1 VPLLEGK
8 IRSGFAMTEPGVAS
22 SDATNIEARIE
33 RAVGKDGD
41 EYIINGRK
49 WWTSGAPDPRCK
61 ILIFM
66 GKTDPDNPSRHNQQ
80 SMVLVPMDTPGVK
93 LVRPLTVFGYD
104 HAPHGHGEML
114 FENVRVPVSN
124 ILLGEGRGFE
134 IAQGRLGPGRIH
146 HCMRLIGVAERA
158 LELMCKRAL
167 NRVAFHKPVA
177 DQGVTRERIANAR
190 MLIDQARLLTL
201 NAAWKMDT
209 VGNKVA
215 KQEIAMIKVVAPNM
229 ACQVIDWAMQVH
241 GGDAGVCDDF
251 PLADAYAN
259 SRTLRFAD
267 GPDEVH
273 RNAIAKQ
280 ELGRY
285 LYLEGGREK
294 GEGWCGSGFTLPPS
308 PFPLLPSPFPLPPS
322 LFPIKMST
330 RHFAHWPK
338 GLPRHMTIPETDLFY
353 NVEVSA
359 RRYPAKPFLV
369 FYDTQIS
376 YAEFK
381 DEAERIAGWLQAQG
395 VNKGDRVLLYMQ
407 NSPQFVLAYYGIL
420 RANAVVVPVNP
431 MNMTTELRHY
441 VRDAGARVAIV
452 AQDILPQMQP
462 LLGGG
467 PDQGLQQILVAT
479 YSDYLKAPTE
489 IKVPDFVKAPRQS
502 FADAGVT
509 PWCDMLAANA
519 RPGPIEVGPDDL
531 CVMPYTSGTTGH
543 PKGCMHTHR
552 TVMHTLMA
560 GYQWFGIQQ
569 DAVYLAVL
577 PFFHVTGMQGSM
589 SGPLQSGATVVL
601 LPRWDREAAAQCI
614 ARYGVTSWTAI
625 PTMIIDFLMNPNLGN
640 YDLSSITRMSGGGAA
655 MPEAIAQKLLDM
667 GITYVEGYGL
677 SETIAPSHINPP
689 DRGKEAVPRHSDLRR
704 RIHGGRPQ
712 RLQGTAVRRSR
723 RNPHPRAAGVQGLL
737 EQPGSH
743 AQCLRR
749 TRRQAAGSAPA
760 TWPTSMRTATSSW
773 STASS
778 A

>member
-1 VPLLEGK
+1 
-8 IRSGFAMTEPGVAS
+8 
-22 SDATNIEARIE
+22 
-33 RAVGKDGD
+33 
-41 EYIINGRK
+41 
-49 WWTSGAPDPRCK
+49 
-61 ILIFM
+61 
-66 GKTDPDNPSRHNQQ
+66 
-80 SMVLVPMDTPGVK
+80 
-93 LVRPLTVFGYD
+93 
-104 HAPHGHGEML
+104 
-114 FENVRVPVSN
+114 
-124 ILLGEGRGFE
+124 
-134 IAQGRLGPGRIH
+134 
-146 HCMRLIGVAERA
+146 
-158 LELMCKRAL
+158 
-167 NRVAFHKPVA
+167 
-177 DQGVTRERIANAR
+177 
-190 MLIDQARLLTL
+190 
-201 NAAWKMDT
+201 
-209 VGNKVA
+209 
-215 KQEIAMIKVVAPNM
+215 
-229 ACQVIDWAMQVH
+229 
-241 GGDAGVCDDF
+241 
-251 PLADAYAN
+251 
-259 SRTLRFAD
+259 
-267 GPDEVH
+267 
-273 RNAIAKQ
+273 
-280 ELGRY
+280 
-285 LYLEGGREK
+285 
-294 GEGWCGSGFTLPPS
+294 
-308 PFPLLPSPFPLPPS
+308 
-322 LFPIKMST
+322 MSE
-330 RHFAHWPK
+330 RHFAYWPK
-338 GLPRHMTIPETDLFY
+338 GLPRTMTVPETDLFH

-489 IKVPDFVKAPRQS
+489 MKVPDFVKAPRQS

-519 RPGPIEVGPDDL
+519 HPGPIEVGPDDL

-689 DRGKEAVPRHSDLRR
+689 DRAKKQCLGIPIFDVESMVVDPNDFKELPFGEVGEILTRGPQVFKGYWSNPEATRNAFVELDGKHWFRTGDLAYVDEDGYFFMVDRLKRMINASGFKVWPAEVEALMYQHPAIQEACVISAKDPHRGETVKAIVVIKEARRGKVTEQDIVDWAHANMAAYKSPRIVEFVATLPKSATGKVMWRS
-704 RIHGGRPQ
+704 
-712 RLQGTAVRRSR
+712 LQEKEMAK
-723 RNPHPRAAGVQGLL
+723 
-737 EQPGSH
+737 
-743 AQCLRR
+743 
-749 TRRQAAGSAPA
+749 
-760 TWPTSMRTATSSW
+760 
-773 STASS
+773 
-778 A
+778 